1 MCSHTLVCVCVCVC
15 VCVRV
20 CVCYTYTGSSH
31 ARPRTPMR
39 LATEF
44 SPLGVSECLSALAI
58 FELQVRGSVNASPSS
73 WVSECLSALAIF
85 ELQVRARLTAC
96 PSSDREE
103 EEEAS
108 DEPSSSLRC
117 TRVSKEAYYVSAE
130 AYFCQ
135 KKPTS
140 MAKDL
145 IQTQKSPKTNA
156 KEP

>member
-1 MCSHTLVCVCVCVC
+1 M
-15 VCVRV
+15 VRALPPGDIAARAALLGEV
-20 CVCYTYTGSSH
+20 SLAIGSSH

-44 SPLGVSECLSALAI
+44 SPLGVSECLSALAIFELQVRGSVNASPSSWVSECLSALAI

-108 DEPSSSLRC
+108 DEPSSSLC
-117 TRVSKEAYYVSAE
+117 EDASEPL
-130 AYFCQ
+130 
-135 KKPTS
+135 PTS
-140 MAKDL
+140 LPAPG
-145 IQTQKSPKTNA
+145 S
-156 KEP
+156 